1 MYGRVENV
9 NEEILK
15 QCRIQIGLHLSDVEK
30 KIKKIRAFEEGN
42 LKPTFNQ
49 LNILSS
55 LYKVPRWV
63 FIEDKLP
70 EKYILDKSVPVFRQ
84 FAKDNSDIFDNSE
97 IRNLITQIEYYRG
110 LLLDLLEDI
119 DEHIGEFDP
128 PNIKKL
134 NCEDISARIRKWL
147 DIGNDTFDFFEF
159 KEMLEEK
166 GVFIFLTSKY
176 QGWSHIDRGLLRGL
190 AIYHK
195 TLPIII
201 INDSDSKKAQSFT
214 LFHEL
219 GHLLIKESSLDNW
232 EYNQKGIENWCDKL
246 AGNILMPKPLI
257 KSQVSEIDNITSI
270 KSLASHFKVSSFAIA
285 VRLRQLNIITQ
296 KQYLHLEGILNI
308 EFQRYQK
315 KMKKMDGPIARNRP
329 KEILNQYGHL
339 FTKVVFQA
347 YYNKDIGFHKLSKIF
362 GIKNPSYILKI
373 EGNI

>member
-1 MYGRVENV
+1 MSGRVENV

-30 KIKKIRAFEEGN
+30 KINKIRDFEEGT

-49 LNILSS
+49 LNILSN

-70 EKYILDKSVPVFRQ
+70 EKYILDESVPVFRQ

-97 IRNLITQIEYYRG
+97 IRNLITQVENYRE

-119 DEHIGEFDP
+119 DEQISEFNP
-128 PNIKKL
+128 PDIKNL
-134 NCEDISARIRKWL
+134 NFEDVSTRIRKWL

-176 QGWSHIDRGLLRGL
+176 KGWSHIDRGLLRGL

-195 TLPIII
+195 ILPIII

-219 GHLLIKESSLDNW
+219 GHLLRKESSLDNW
-232 EYNQKGIENWCDKL
+232 EYNQRGIERWCDEL
-246 AGNILMPKPLI
+246 AGNILMPTSLI
-257 KSQVSEIDNITSI
+257 KNQISEIDDITSI
-270 KSLASHFKVSSFAIA
+270 KSLARLFKVSSFAIA

-296 KQYLHLEGILNI
+296 EQYLYFEEILNI

-315 KMKKMDGPIARNRP
+315 KMKEMDSPMARNRP

-339 FTKVVFQA
+339 FTRVVFQA